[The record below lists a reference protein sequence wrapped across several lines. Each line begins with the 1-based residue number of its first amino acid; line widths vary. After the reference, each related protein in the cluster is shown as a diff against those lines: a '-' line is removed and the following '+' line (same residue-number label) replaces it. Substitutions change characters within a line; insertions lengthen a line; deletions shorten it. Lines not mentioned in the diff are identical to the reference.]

1 MTTLQTLEC
10 LVDIVKH
17 LVDLIYD
24 QARLIDENETI
35 DTYTKNRL
43 NYRRQ
48 EIVDKMNHVL
58 GKEEH

>member
-1 MTTLQTLEC
+1 MTTIQMMEN
-10 LVDIVKH
+10 LVMIIKA
-17 LVDLIYD
+17 LVDLIFE
-24 QARLIDENETI
+24 QSSLIDENNAI
-35 DTYTKNRL
+35 DVYTKNRL